1 MAMAPQL
8 RKFILTAHVTSSV
21 GALGAV
27 TAFLA
32 LAVTGLIEAD
42 PRISGPAYI
51 AMDVIAS
58 LVIVPL
64 VFASLATGL
73 VQSLGTA
80 WGLFRHYWVLVKF
93 VLTILV
99 AVVLL
104 LQMDLI
110 NYVAGVAKDIPPSGA
125 DLRDPRSSLALH
137 AIGGLLVLLGTSA
150 LSVYKPRGMTRYGW
164 RKQHEERAAVRPY
177 PADEL
182 PP

>member
-1 MAMAPQL
+1 MGMAPRL
-8 RKFILTAHVTSSV
+8 RKFMLTAHVVSSV

-32 LAVTGLIEAD
+32 LAITGLIEAD
-42 PRISGPAYI
+42 PRVSGPAYI

-58 LVIVPL
+58 LVVVPL
-64 VFASLATGL
+64 VFASLATGV
-73 VQSLGTA
+73 VQSLNTA

-93 VLTILV
+93 ILTIFV

-110 NYVAGVAKDIPPSGA
+110 NYVAGVEKDISPSGA
-125 DLRDPRSSLALH
+125 DLRVPRISLALH
-137 AIGGLLVLLGTSA
+137 AIGGLLVLLVTAA

-164 RKQHEERAAVRPY
+164 QRQHEDRAA
-177 PADEL
+177 
-182 PP
+182 